1 MARAGIGI
9 VRLLRDLERP
19 FLEAEKSQREAQ
31 VGLALLI
38 IGDLIE
44 RFEVRETPQRFA
56 RRLHG
61 VAGTEKIGINLRQQ
75 QVRKRVLV
83 IQFGGLPQSRDRVGM
98 ASCLVVR
105 DRGVY
110 LGTRVVRLHHAGAQ
124 ERVQRRLRTTLL
136 EPEQAQASECDVIGR
151 IGLQCAREC
160 LLCGVEAIDEGFK
173 RPELAF
179 VARAG
184 GVELERLQ

>member
-9 VRLLRDLERP
+9 VRLLRDFERP

-44 RFEVRETPQRFA
+44 RFEVRETPQR
-56 RRLHG
+56 LHG
-61 VAGTEKIGINLRQQ
+61 VAGTEEIGINLRQQ

-124 ERVQRRLRTTLL
+124 ERVQRRLRTALL
-136 EPEQAQASECDVIGR
+136 EPQQAQASECDVIGR
-151 IGLQCAREC
+151 IGLQSARERS
-160 LLCGVEAIDEGFK
+160 LCGVEAIDKGFK
-173 RPELAF
+173 RPKLAF
-179 VARAG
+179 VACAG